1 MDSDQVPA
9 SACSSSRKRRK
20 FRKNTLRRAQPA
32 ERQKL
37 YLRTKNSIVRA
48 LVAVILM
55 LAVASCFDEGECL
68 ITNTNIVKVSLRLKE
83 TGELA
88 KVQFDSVSIQYTD
101 SVYYIGQQVQGLGL
115 PVNPGVTEMTYVLAY
130 GGAEYGGLKD
140 TVSLAYTN
148 QSVVLAP
155 HCGAFPFQ
163 KNLVVVKYT
172 TFGLDSVGVTN
183 QNLLRDVTEN
193 IRIYF

>member
-1 MDSDQVPA
+1 MDSDQLPA
-9 SACSSSRKRRK
+9 SACSDGRKRRK
-20 FRKNTLRRAQPA
+20 FRKNTLGVAQPA

-48 LVAVILM
+48 LVAIILM
-55 LAVASCFDEGECL
+55 LVVSSCFDEGECL
-68 ITNTNIVKVSLRLKE
+68 ITNTNIVKVSLRLRE
-83 TGELA
+83 TGQLVRV
-88 KVQFDSVSIQYTD
+88 KFDSVSIQYTD
-101 SVYYIGQQVQGLGL
+101 SVYYIGQEAQGLGL

-130 GGAEYGGLKD
+130 GGLND

-148 QSVVLAP
+148 QSNVLAP

-163 KNLVVVKYT
+163 KNLVVVRYT

-183 QNLLRDVTEN
+183 QNLLKDVAEN
-193 IRIYF
+193 VRIYF